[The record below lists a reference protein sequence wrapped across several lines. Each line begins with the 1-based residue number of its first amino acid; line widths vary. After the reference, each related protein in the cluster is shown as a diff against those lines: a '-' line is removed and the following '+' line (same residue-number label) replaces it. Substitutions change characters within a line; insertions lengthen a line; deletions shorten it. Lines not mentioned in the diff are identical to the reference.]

1 MINSVLSKPNVKLA
15 DWLKVQNISQ
25 FNRSYYKNMLM
36 YGTDRKSW
44 SAHRTPLVC
53 FGRKKNVECCFFV
66 AMISIFDEEN
76 E

>member
-1 MINSVLSKPNVKLA
+1 MINSVLSKPNVKLV
-15 DWLKVQNISQ
+15 DWLKV
-25 FNRSYYKNMLM
+25 NRSYYKNMLM

-44 SAHRTPLVC
+44 SAHRTPVVC